1 MQKKGRHF
9 CRPLLTV
16 LVYSTILLIVLPI
29 VAPMAVPVAPIT
41 AVPLATVPVP
51 IAAMDAL
58 VKEAPNKVDMA
69 VPVPA
74 APNTPAAPNEAAIT
88 GAAITQH
95 VPTITVLLKN
105 FNIVIP
111 FIYEADQNGPP
122 LV

>member
-1 MQKKGRHF
+1 
-9 CRPLLTV
+9 V

-95 VPTITVLLKN
+95 VPTIIPPTTVEAIRLL
-105 FNIVIP
+105 VITDS
-111 FIYEADQNGPP
+111 FFVYYLNRLA
-122 LV
+122 

>member
-1 MQKKGRHF
+1 MK
-9 CRPLLTV
+9 C
-16 LVYSTILLIVLPI
+16 YSTILPIVLPI
-29 VAPMAVPVAPIT
+29 VTPIAAPVAPI
-41 AVPLATVPVP
+41 AASEELVSAAPVK
-51 IAAMDAL
+51 L
-58 VKEAPNKVDMA
+58 EMA

-88 GAAITQH
+88 RAAITQH

>member
-1 MQKKGRHF
+1 M
-9 CRPLLTV
+9 
-16 LVYSTILLIVLPI
+16 
-29 VAPMAVPVAPIT
+29 
-41 AVPLATVPVP
+41 
-51 IAAMDAL
+51 IAANDAL
-58 VKEAPNKVDMA
+58 VK
-69 VPVPA
+69 A
-74 APNTPAAPNEAAIT
+74 APDIEMAIPIPAAPNEAAIT